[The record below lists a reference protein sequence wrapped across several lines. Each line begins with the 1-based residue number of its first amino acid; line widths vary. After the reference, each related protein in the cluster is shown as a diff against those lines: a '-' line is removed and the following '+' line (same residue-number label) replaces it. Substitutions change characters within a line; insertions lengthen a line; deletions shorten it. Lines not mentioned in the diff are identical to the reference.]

1 MTNIGKAFGANDSPV
16 IRVFINGYDSP
27 SNIVEL
33 SVSPINLQRT
43 QLSVRISIGR
53 TSIIRYLLLS
63 YIAFSPKTSS
73 FISFGGQITNKRF
86 EGSMHEDVS
95 NVIYKSS
102 SILYGLSSISL
113 NGKKEVA
120 FSSSITED
128 FIASV
133 TSLNHIPQ
141 FAIIYVAIGKPVA
154 SIC

>member
-1 MTNIGKAFGANDSPV
+1 
-16 IRVFINGYDSP
+16 
-27 SNIVEL
+27 
-33 SVSPINLQRT
+33 
-43 QLSVRISIGR
+43 
-53 TSIIRYLLLS
+53 
-63 YIAFSPKTSS
+63 
-73 FISFGGQITNKRF
+73 
-86 EGSMHEDVS
+86 MHEDVS

-102 SILYGLSSISL
+102 YILYGLSSISL